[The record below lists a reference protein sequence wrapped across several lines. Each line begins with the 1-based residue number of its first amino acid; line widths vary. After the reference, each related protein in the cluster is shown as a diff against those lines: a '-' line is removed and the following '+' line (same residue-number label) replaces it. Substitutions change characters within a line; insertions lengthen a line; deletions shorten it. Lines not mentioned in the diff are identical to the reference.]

1 MLMHWLLE
9 GVDIP
14 CADGVFIGP
23 DVTIGADTRILPG
36 TILRGKTIIG
46 KNCIIGLTHSL
57 STPWPAT
64 M

>member
-23 DVTIGADTRILPG
+23 DVTIGRDTRILPG
-36 TILRGKTIIG
+36 TILRGR
-46 KNCIIGLTHSL
+46 
-57 STPWPAT
+57 P
-64 M
+64 